1 MQEDPGS
8 REDAWDVAPCLHRNC
23 LGQLRVPEAQPRDL
37 LVERSEF
44 ALARVVRRE
53 RLREIVAESAKQ
65 CGQVPGARLGR
76 RDRIEPHV
84 ETVDVAQAV
93 PSARGW
99 HEYEQSGRVSV
110 LVRMKLD

>member
-23 LGQLRVPEAQPRDL
+23 LGQLRVAEAQLRDL

-44 ALARVVRRE
+44 ALARVVRRV
-53 RLREIVAESAKQ
+53 RLRAVVAEAAKQ

-76 RDRIEPHV
+76 RDGIEPRV
-84 ETVDVAQAV
+84 ETRDAAQAV
-93 PSARGW
+93 PAPRRG
-99 HEYEQSGRVSV
+99 
-110 LVRMKLD
+110 LA